1 MTIQELCAT
10 IGRGTATPEQLAE
23 FNQLCT
29 GFTADLGIQFT
40 SLSAE
45 YVEAEVPVSGRHL
58 QPDGVVHG
66 GVYCSIAE
74 TVGSVAGMLAAPGRV
89 VMGIN
94 NSTDFIAPMKAGV
107 ITARCTPIQ
116 LGGRTQL
123 FLITMFHQGRAVART
138 NLRTMVLRP
147 VA

>member
-10 IGRGTATPEQLAE
+10 IGRGTATPEQVAE
-23 FNQLCT
+23 FNRLCS
-29 GFTADLGIQFT
+29 GFSAELGLRFT

-45 YVEAEVPVSGRHL
+45 YVEAEMTVTGRHL

-66 GVYCSIAE
+66 GVYCAIAE
-74 TVGSVAGMLAAPGRV
+74 TVGSVAGLLAAPGRV
-89 VMGIN
+89 VVGIN
-94 NSTDFIAPMKAGV
+94 NSTDFIAPMKTGV
-107 ITARCTPIQ
+107 VTARCEPIQ

-123 FLITMFHQGRAVART
+123 FLITMLHEGRAVART